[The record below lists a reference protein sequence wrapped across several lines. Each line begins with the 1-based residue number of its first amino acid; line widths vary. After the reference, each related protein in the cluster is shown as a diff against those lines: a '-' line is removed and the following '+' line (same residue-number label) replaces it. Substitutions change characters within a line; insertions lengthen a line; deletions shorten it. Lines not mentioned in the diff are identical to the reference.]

1 MSGNYVPVQGYVNKG
16 FETVGEVFAENF
28 TKRHELGAA
37 CCIYYK
43 GEKVVDLWGG
53 IRDKSTGEPWEES
66 TMVDVFSVA
75 KGMSGLAIALAH
87 SQGLFDYEECVC
99 KYWSEFAQNGKEKIT
114 VRQLLSHQAGLFAF
128 DTIID
133 KKVVFDLDRLAVILA
148 QQKPAWDPGTRQA
161 YHAQSLGF
169 YEGELLRRVDP
180 KHRSLG
186 QFFQD
191 EIASPLGL
199 DFYICLPE
207 EISNSRLAVIQKASS
222 IEMMLNIRSFPL
234 MIASMNPHSPT
245 YRAVFKN
252 PGPWLLLDKER
263 VYSRNLENPS
273 GGGIGNAR
281 AIAQAYSVFATGG
294 RELGVKQETLQKL
307 MAPAVPSLN
316 GFYDEVVKKEM
327 ALSLGFLKPC
337 ATYPY
342 GHPTA
347 FGTPGAGGSFGFAD
361 PKNQIGYA
369 YVMNQMGTKMGGDS
383 RDLALREAF
392 FRSIGQPKP
401 FNST

>member
-1 MSGNYVPVQGYVNKG
+1 MTSNVTIQGSVTKG
-16 FETVGEVFAENF
+16 FEAVYEVFRENF
-28 TKRHELGAA
+28 THRHELGAA

-43 GEKVVDLWGG
+43 GKKVVDLWGG
-53 IRDKSTGEPWEES
+53 VRNQVTGEPWEET
-66 TMVDVFSVA
+66 TMVCVFSTA
-75 KGMSGLAIALAH
+75 KGMSGLAMALAH
-87 SQGLFDYEECVC
+87 SRGLFDYEERVC
-99 KYWSEFAQNGKEKIT
+99 KYWPEFAQNYKEKIT

-128 DTIID
+128 DTTVD
-133 KKVVFDLDRLAVILA
+133 KNVIADLDRLAAVLA
-148 QQKPAWDPGTRQA
+148 QQKPAWVPGTRQA

-199 DFYICLPE
+199 DFYIRLPDK
-207 EISNSRLAVIQKASS
+207 IPNSRLAVIQKPSS
-222 IEMMLNIRSFPL
+222 IKMMLNVSSVPL
-234 MIASMNPHSPT
+234 MLASMNLLSPT

-263 VYSRNLENPS
+263 IYSRNLENPS
-273 GGGIGNAR
+273 GGGIGTAR
-281 AIAQAYSVFATGG
+281 AIANVYSVFATGG
-294 RELGVKQETLQKL
+294 QKLRMKQETLQAL
-307 MAPAVPSLN
+307 MAPALPPEN

-327 ALSLGFLKPC
+327 ELSLGFLKPC

-361 PKNQIGYA
+361 PQNQIGYA
-369 YVMNQMGTKMGGDS
+369 YVMNRMGAKMGGDS

-392 FRSIGQPKP
+392 FRLIGQPIP
-401 FNST
+401 FNRT